1 MVLPCTI
8 ALLPFY
14 MQPVQQCTWEWSVRQ
29 NLTGSGGKVHKTLW
43 GLWIDAQASCT
54 RRCFSF
60 FSTAEV
66 SDYLQTKIL
75 LLFCSITTCWVLND
89 AIHSPSAIF
98 FSPPPLLWVYT
109 LRACFIWLAS
119 AGSRWINAI
128 FFPPTVVSSG
138 SFLSADPF
146 KLSIPFLSFS
156 SPVSLSLSFFPQ
168 AGGFYFTPLSS

>member
-1 MVLPCTI
+1 
-8 ALLPFY
+8 

-43 GLWIDAQASCT
+43 GLWIDVQASRT
-54 RRCFSF
+54 GRCFF
-60 FSTAEV
+60 FFFFPSAEV

-98 FSPPPLLWVYT
+98 FFSPSPSLSVHFACVFHLVGLGRLALNKCHFFFPPPLFQVALFS
-109 LRACFIWLAS
+109 LQIH
-119 AGSRWINAI
+119 
-128 FFPPTVVSSG
+128 SS
-138 SFLSADPF
+138 FQYL
-146 KLSIPFLSFS
+146 FS
-156 SPVSLSLSFFPQ
+156 PSLLLSLSLPLFFFPQ